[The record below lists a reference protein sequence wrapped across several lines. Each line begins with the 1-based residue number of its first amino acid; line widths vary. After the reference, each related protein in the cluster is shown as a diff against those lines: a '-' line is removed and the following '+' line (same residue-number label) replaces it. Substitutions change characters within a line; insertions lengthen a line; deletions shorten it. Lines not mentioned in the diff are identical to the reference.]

1 VRNRAKRVLR
11 AAILPL
17 LPQIRPDH
25 DIMLLARPGIRDAG
39 SVEVQKVI
47 SGLLKSAG
55 LLEKK

>member
-39 SVEVQKVI
+39 SAEVQKVI